1 MINLL
6 FIPCVIISAVKVLE
20 PVPPRTIGSIP
31 ADALPTFI
39 LVILAP
45 LPVILVAAKVFVSLF
60 HDRLADCRGVFVPLP
75 TTNKLGTNVLAPV
88 PPLATGNT
96 PFVSVDRFIRFAKD
110 DAPVPPLASGN
121 MLFVSVSK
129 LIRLAKDDAPV
140 PPLASGNMLLVS
152 VSKFIR
158 LARDDAPVPPFTI
171 GNIPCIEDADKLI
184 SAESE
189 LKTMPPF
196 ADAFIETVLPLI
208 AIPVPAVI
216 SVFVNRLK
224 SMGSVFNVVISCEL
238 INPVFL
244 FSTPRLTNI

>member
-1 MINLL
+1 M
-6 FIPCVIISAVKVLE
+6 SAVKVLE
-20 PVPPRTIGSIP
+20 PVPPRTIGNIP

-45 LPVILVAAKVFVSLF
+45 LPAILVAAKVFVSLF
-60 HDRLADCRGVFVPLP
+60 QDRLADCSGIFVPLP
-75 TTNKLGTNVLAPV
+75 TTNKLGTNVLTPV
-88 PPLATGNT
+88 PPLATGNI
-96 PFVSVDRFIRFAKD
+96 PFVSEDRFIRLAKD

-129 LIRLAKDDAPV
+129 LIRLVSEGAPM
-140 PPLASGNMLLVS
+140 PPFAIGNMLFVS
-152 VSKFIR
+152 VSKLIR
-158 LARDDAPVPPFTI
+158 LASDDDPVPPFTI
-171 GNIPCIEDADKLI
+171 GNTPCIEDADKLI

-189 LKTMPPF
+189 LNTMPPF
-196 ADAFIETVLPLI
+196 ADAFIETVLPLR

-224 SMGSVFNVVISCEL
+224 SMGSVFNVVISREL
-238 INPVFL
+238 IKPVFL